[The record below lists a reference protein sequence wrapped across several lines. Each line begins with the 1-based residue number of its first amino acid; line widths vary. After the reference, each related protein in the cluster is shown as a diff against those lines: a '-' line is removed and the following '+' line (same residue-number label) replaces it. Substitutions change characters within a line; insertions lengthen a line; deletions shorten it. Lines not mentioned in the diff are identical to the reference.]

1 MTTMNIL
8 NSRSDFD
15 KRIPLR
21 EQVYDLL
28 RQRIVTGQI
37 APGESIDDK
46 QIAAELNI
54 SRTPVREA
62 VKKLSDENLV
72 DVVAQSGTRASRID
86 THEVRQAFLIRRA
99 LEMESAA
106 SAARFTTEQHVDT
119 LKQILDSHERLI
131 AQKKYVEAIAADD
144 QFHRSIAAMSNLNRL
159 WTIIDISKAQ
169 LDRCRHKMLPRPGEA
184 EATIKQHKEIIKA
197 VASGDAEAARLAM
210 AKHLDSAFANTMKV
224 LDAEVAGSFAPF
236 TTQAPR

>member
-1 MTTMNIL
+1 MKLT
-8 NSRSDFD
+8 SSHASFD

-21 EQVYDLL
+21 EQVYQLV

-37 APGESIDDK
+37 GPGESIDDK

-86 THEVRQAFLIRRA
+86 SHEVRQAFLIRRA

-106 SAARFTTEQHVDT
+106 SAARFTSAQHIDALRQV
-119 LKQILDSHERLI
+119 LEIHQRLI
-131 AQKKYVEAIAADD
+131 AQKKYVDAIAADD
-144 QFHRSIAAMSNLNRL
+144 QFHRTIAAMSNLNRL

-184 EATIKQHKEIIKA
+184 EATIKQHKVIIKA
-197 VASGDAEAARLAM
+197 IASGDDAAARLAM
-210 AKHLDSAFANTMKV
+210 ATHLDSAFANTMKV
-224 LDAEVAGSFAPF
+224 LDAEAAGSFAPF
-236 TTQAPR
+236 TKQALR

>member
-1 MTTMNIL
+1 MKLATSHT
-8 NSRSDFD
+8 SFD

-21 EQVYDLL
+21 EQVYQLV

-46 QIAAELNI
+46 LIAAELNI

-86 THEVRQAFLIRRA
+86 IHEVRQAFLIRRA

-106 SAARFTTEQHVDT
+106 SAARVTTANHIDV
-119 LKQILDSHERLI
+119 LKQVLESHERLI
-131 AQKKYVEAIAADD
+131 AQRKYVEAIAADD

-184 EATIKQHKEIIKA
+184 EATIKQHKAIIKA
-197 VASGDAEAARLAM
+197 IASGDSDAARLAM

-224 LDAEVAGSFAPF
+224 LDAEGAGSFAPF
-236 TTQAPR
+236 TTPAPR

>member
-1 MTTMNIL
+1 MNIVH
-8 NSRSDFD
+8 NRTAFD
-15 KRIPLR
+15 KRMPLS

-86 THEVRQAFLIRRA
+86 IHEVRQAFLIRRA

-106 SAARFTTEQHVDT
+106 SAASCTTANHIEVLT
-119 LKQILDSHERLI
+119 QILESHERLI
-131 AQKKYVEAIAADD
+131 SQRKYVEAIAADD

-184 EATIKQHKEIIKA
+184 EATIKQHKFIIKA
-197 VASGDAEAARLAM
+197 VASGDDEAARLAM
-210 AKHLDSAFANTMKV
+210 ATHLDSAFANTMKV
-224 LDAEVAGSFAPF
+224 LAAEAAGSFAPF
-236 TTQAPR
+236 TKRAPR